1 MRLFGLA
8 LLAIVTATS
17 VGAQTADARIQQL
30 VASAPFKEATAFL
43 ERDYDRFIRELITL
57 TEIPAPPF
65 KEQARAAAYLELL
78 RGVGL
83 ADVELD
89 AEGNAMGVRK
99 GRAGGSML
107 AVVAHLDTV
116 FPEGTDVRVT
126 REGTRLMAPGVGDDT
141 RALALLLTLVR
152 AMDAAKVE
160 TDADIL
166 FVGGVGEEGEGDLR
180 GVKYLLQSG
189 KYKGRIQ
196 RFVAIDGSD
205 QSGIS
210 NGALGSKRY
219 RVTFKGPGGH
229 SFRAFG
235 VVSPAFAMGNAMTK
249 LARIQV
255 PTIPKTTFNV
265 GVVAGGTSV
274 NSIPTEMSMDVD
286 MRSESPDE
294 LNRLVEAF
302 RGTVQAAV
310 DEENR
315 IRSTAEGEVV
325 ADFTLIG
332 DRPAGETAIDS
343 PLVSTTAA
351 ALRVFG
357 LKPSYNIGSTDSNIP
372 ISMGIPAVTVGRG
385 PSGRAHSLDEWTDVE
400 KTSAIRA
407 AEVALAIVLGAAD
420 GR

>member
-30 VASAPFKEATAFL
+30 VASASFKEATAFL